1 MPNTSADP
9 LLRLIQCMTKA
20 EKRNFKLS
28 AATADVKTG
37 SGTKETDDACV
48 EPDRTGRT
56 APKTDDALYVQL
68 FDALDK
74 MRDYDEELI
83 FKKVPAIKRSQ
94 LSNLK
99 RHLYRQILTS
109 LRRLHIAKNPDIE
122 IREQIDFARVLY
134 VKGLYHQSLRVL
146 ERAGELAREARLNL
160 LALEIVE
167 FEKTIELRHIT
178 RSIDNRAELLTESSG
193 QLAQQVKQGERLLGL
208 ALKLYGFYIKAGHV
222 KSERDAFIL
231 TEFFHS
237 NLPDV
242 QYHRL
247 GFWEK
252 VNYCKSY
259 MWYYY
264 ILQNFVYYYKYA
276 QKWVD
281 LYEEAPEMKR
291 YDSDLYLRGLHNLLI
306 SYFFTAQYDK
316 FVVALT
322 ELSDFIEQEKSH
334 FNTNDEVQAFVYL
347 YSAKIN
353 KHFMEGSFTAGLA
366 LVPELQTHINRF
378 GPYLDLHRTM
388 VFYYK
393 IASLYFGSGDMG
405 NAIDYLNKVIHANA
419 GSLREDIQCY
429 ARILHLIAHYEL
441 RHYDLL
447 EYLAKS
453 VYRFL
458 AKMED
463 LNAVQQEIL
472 RFLRQELHSNP
483 NNLNRAFRQLHAR
496 LLKLRELPYERR
508 SFLYLDIISWL
519 ESKIEG
525 VRTTEMVISG
535 KFRGTADP
543 RSASN
548 AQ

>member
-1 MPNTSADP
+1 MPNTNSDP
-9 LLRLIQCMTKA
+9 LFRLIQSMTKA
-20 EKRNFKLS
+20 EKRNFKLRAGTAEVKNQKE
-28 AATADVKTG
+28 AATEEHEGDADCKTRPAG
-37 SGTKETDDACV
+37 KGDN
-48 EPDRTGRT
+48 
-56 APKTDDALYVQL
+56 ALYVQL

-74 MRDYDEELI
+74 MREYDEETI
-83 FKKVPAIKRSQ
+83 FKKVPALKRGQ

-99 RHLYRQILTS
+99 RHLYRQILAS
-109 LRRLHIAKNPDIE
+109 LRRLHISKNADIE
-122 IREQIDFARVLY
+122 IREQLDFARVLY
-134 VKGLYHQSLRVL
+134 TKGLYHQSLKTL
-146 ERAGELAREARLNL
+146 ERAGELAREARQNL
-160 LALEIVE
+160 LLLEVVE
-167 FEKTIELRHIT
+167 FEKNIELRHIT
-178 RSIDNRAELLTESSG
+178 RSIDNRAELLTEASG
-193 QLAQQVKQGERLLGL
+193 RLAVQVQQGERLLGL

-231 TEFFHS
+231 TEFFRS
-237 NLPDV
+237 NLPEV
-242 QYHRL
+242 SYTQL

-264 ILQNFVYYYKYA
+264 ILQNFLYYYKYA

-281 LYEEAPEMKR
+281 LYEEAPDMKR

-306 SYFFTAQYDK
+306 AYFFTAQYEK
-316 FVVALT
+316 FVATLA
-322 ELSDFIEQEKSH
+322 DMNAFIEQEKEN
-334 FNTNDEVQAFVYL
+334 FNTNAEVQAFVYS

-353 KHFMEGSFTAGLA
+353 QHFMEGSFTAGLA
-366 LVPELQTHINRF
+366 LVPELTGHIAHF
-378 GPYLDLHRTM
+378 GPYLDLHRSL

-393 IASLYFGSGDMG
+393 IACLYFGSGDMG
-405 NAIDYLNKVIHANA
+405 HTIDYLNKIIHANA

-429 ARILHLIAHYEL
+429 ARILHLVAHYEL
-441 RHYDLL
+441 RHYELL

-483 NNLNRAFRQLHAR
+483 DNLNRAFRQLHAR

-508 SFLYLDIISWL
+508 SFLYLDLISWL
-519 ESKIEG
+519 ESKING
-525 VRTTEMVISG
+525 IKTTETVIAG
-535 KFRGTADP
+535 KFARLQG
-543 RSASN
+543 
-548 AQ
+548 